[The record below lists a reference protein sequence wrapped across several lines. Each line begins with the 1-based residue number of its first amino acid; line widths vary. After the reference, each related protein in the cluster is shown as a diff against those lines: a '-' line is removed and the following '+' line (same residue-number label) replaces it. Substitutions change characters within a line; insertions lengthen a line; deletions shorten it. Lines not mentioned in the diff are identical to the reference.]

1 MRGGSVYPGGTGVD
15 APDVPT
21 SGSCDKTGVP
31 GSADGT
37 RPGLAVLSPR
47 SDLLSDVGRAMNA
60 LEASA
65 GACPRFATS
74 ATDVEDCLSADPAAG
89 VVPKISGATAAVDG
103 EAGRVRASKP
113 EGELP
118 AKSNDTNTT
127 PDKTAATAR
136 PRRISGDSHGRPGRG
151 LAWRGAYD
159 MRTLHGFSLFRLREL
174 RPWFQSWCEWPVP
187 VTGVGR
193 APCRGVGTVVAA
205 VGTPA
210 AAARRQDGGTRGPS
224 SAER

>member
-103 EAGRVRASKP
+103 ESGRVRASKP
-113 EGELP
+113 EGEVKRHEHHARQDCRHRKAASHLWRLP
-118 AKSNDTNTT
+118 RSPRTRTGVA
-127 PDKTAATAR
+127 
-136 PRRISGDSHGRPGRG
+136 RRIRH
-151 LAWRGAYD
+151 A
-159 MRTLHGFSLFRLREL
+159 RTLHGFSLFRLREL
-174 RPWFQSWCEWPVP
+174 RPWFQSCCEWPVP